1 MGLAHMSALLAM
13 LAGKAS
19 TYIAGA
25 VIVVVAF
32 LATYFKGWLAG
43 SKIERTKQKA
53 KEADAYA
60 KHIED
65 IERAANARPSGRVSD
80 DPYNRD
86 RQ

>member
-1 MGLAHMSALLAM
+1 MSALLAK

-19 TYIAGA
+19 TYITG
-25 VIVVVAF
+25 VMIVVGAF
-32 LATYFKGWLAG
+32 LATYLKGRLAG
-43 SKIERTKQKA
+43 SRLERTKQKA

-65 IERAANARPSGRVSD
+65 IERAANTRPSGRVSD

>member
-1 MGLAHMSALLAM
+1 MSELLAM

-25 VIVVVAF
+25 VIVVGAF
-32 LATYFKGWLAG
+32 LATYLKGRNAG
-43 SKIERTKQKA
+43 SKLERIKQKA

-65 IERAANARPSGRVSD
+65 IERAANAQPSGRVSD